1 MRKRYVYLVVIMF
14 ILIGALLLISDKFVS
29 TFKFNVSKVII
40 VDAGHGGIDGGAV
53 GKSGTNESKINLEIA
68 LRLRELL
75 EEQGIIVILTRD
87 EDVGLYSDS
96 GTIRKKKNE
105 DLRERR
111 KMMNGNNADLFIS
124 IHMNSF
130 PDSKYYGAQTFYPEN
145 SEESELLA
153 KNIQEQLKKVLD
165 RKNHREAKSKR
176 DVYILKE
183 CKVPTVLVECGFLS
197 NFQEEKLLSNNI
209 YQEKVAWAIYVGVLE
224 YFQEID

>member
-1 MRKRYVYLVVIMF
+1 MP
-14 ILIGALLLISDKFVS
+14 DKFIS

-40 VDAGHGGIDGGAV
+40 LDAGHGGIDGGAV
-53 GKSGTNESKINLEIA
+53 GKNGTTESKVNLQIA

-130 PDSKYYGAQTFYPEN
+130 PESKYYGAQTFYPEN

-153 KNIQEQLKKVLD
+153 KYIQEQLKKVLNN
-165 RKNHREAKSKR
+165 KNHREAKCKK

-183 CKVPTVLVECGFLS
+183 CSIPTVLVECGFLS
-197 NFQEEKLLSNNI
+197 NSQEEKLLLNNT
-209 YQEKVAWAIYVGVLE
+209 YQEKVAWAMYVGILK
-224 YFQEID
+224 YFEEID